1 MITLKEIQEARQ
13 RIQNVVYET
22 PLLQSEQ
29 LSNLCGNQLFLKAEH
44 LQKTGSFKIRG
55 ASNMV
60 IHAIENG
67 AQHVTTASSG
77 NHGQAVAYVA
87 KKYGVP
93 STIVVPENASPCK
106 INAIIGYGG
115 QVEKCGTTSGERLPR
130 AQQIADEQS
139 GIYIPPYD
147 DPLIMAGQGTVGL
160 EILQQLHNIDAIVV
174 PIGGGGLISGILTA
188 VKETNPA
195 IQIIGVE
202 PELANDTYLSL
213 QNQKITAIPAT
224 NTIADGLRTNQ
235 PGDLTF
241 PVLTKYLDDLVL
253 VSEDEIR
260 MAFSFVM
267 ERTKQLIEPSSATTV
282 AAVLYNKLNMQG
294 KNIVTLI
301 SGGNVDLENA
311 QSMIVDTTKFS
322 QINS

>member
-1 MITLKEIQEARQ
+1 MITLQDIQDAKQ

-29 LSNLCGNQLFLKAEH
+29 VSKLCGNQLFLKSEH

-77 NHGQAVAYVA
+77 NHGQAVSYVA
-87 KKYGVP
+87 NKYGVP
-93 STIVVPENASPCK
+93 STIVVPENASQCK

-130 AQQIADEQS
+130 AQQIADEQN

-147 DPLIMAGQGTVGL
+147 APLIMAGQGTVGL
-160 EILQQLHNIDAIVV
+160 EILQQLHDVDAIIV

-213 QNQKITAIPAT
+213 QNKKITAIPAT

-282 AAVLYNKLNMQG
+282 AAALYNKLNMQG

-301 SGGNVDLENA
+301 SGGNVDLENV
-311 QSMIVDTTKFS
+311 QGLLVDTADFS
-322 QINS
+322 R